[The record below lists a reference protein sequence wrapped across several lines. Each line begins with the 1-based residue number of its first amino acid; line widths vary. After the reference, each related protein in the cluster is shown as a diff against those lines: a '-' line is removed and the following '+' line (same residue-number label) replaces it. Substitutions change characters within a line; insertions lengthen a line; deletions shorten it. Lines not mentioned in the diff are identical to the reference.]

1 MCILCF
7 CPTAHNQI
15 YSPHMNDSE
24 SEVCLL
30 RENLISKHTLQGQKT
45 VASHLSLTVV
55 LQVGLLRIVSNGLW
69 SVITQKDDT

>member
-1 MCILCF
+1 M
-7 CPTAHNQI
+7 AHNQK
-15 YSPHMNDSE
+15 YSPNMNDSE

-30 RENLISKHTLQGQKT
+30 QGNLISKHTLQGQKT
-45 VASHLSLTVV
+45 VARHLSLAVV